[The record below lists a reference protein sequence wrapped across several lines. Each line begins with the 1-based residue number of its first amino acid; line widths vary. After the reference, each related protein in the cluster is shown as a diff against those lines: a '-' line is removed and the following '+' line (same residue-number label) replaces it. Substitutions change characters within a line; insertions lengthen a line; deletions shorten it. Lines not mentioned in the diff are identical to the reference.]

1 MIIDTKLRYSGI
13 YCIINIHNGR
23 TYIGSAIN
31 IYIRWHSHVQ
41 ELKSGKHG
49 NIYLRDAFKKHG
61 LIGLVFSVV
70 ERVDDKTKLIER
82 EQFYM
87 ERFKSLVPNGYNI
100 LPIAGSRLGTKASSE
115 TKVKLILARKTR
127 ITKDETRAK
136 ISAAH
141 TNRIMTDAHKENL
154 SKAAKGIPK
163 SEVHK
168 EALKLAW
175 VKRRKRQDDEFFK
188 NMKVINANV

>member
-1 MIIDTKLRYSGI
+1 MIIDPKLKYSGI

-31 IYIRWHSHVQ
+31 IYIRWHCHVQ

-49 NIYLRDAFKKHG
+49 NVYLRDAFKKHG

-70 ERVDDKTKLIER
+70 ERVDDKTNLIAR

-87 ERFKSLVPNGYNI
+87 ERFKSIVPNGYNI
-100 LPIAGSRLGTKASSE
+100 LPIAGSRLGTKASDE
-115 TKVKLILARKTR
+115 TKLKQSVARQRYVTS
-127 ITKDETRAK
+127 DETKAK

-141 TNRIMTDAHKENL
+141 TGRIITDIHKERL
-154 SKAAKGIPK
+154 SKAAKGVLK
-163 SEVHK
+163 TEAHK
-168 EALKLAW
+168 QSLKVAS
-175 VKRRKRQDDEFFK
+175 RKRWNKIFET
-188 NMKVINANV
+188 MTVINNEPN